1 MTNYIPS
8 LTIIGSKMMVV
19 IATMT
24 MMSPFPCLFNPIL
37 CTPFPV
43 DFDPILEYNKSSE
56 GGLVMAKYRW
66 RVNIIESE
74 RGWGQK
80 VEDVKFFDDEQSAID
95 FVTNFNKDNNLDYVP
110 DWYMFADEP
119 KKVMVDN

>member
-1 MTNYIPS
+1 
-8 LTIIGSKMMVV
+8 
-19 IATMT
+19 
-24 MMSPFPCLFNPIL
+24 MSPFPCLFNPIL